1 MSEVNCRS
9 ILLCITTYKRMRY
22 SLYVAAILCGE
33 VLYNCRVQ
41 SPVRYGRSGYR
52 VRTLRKPQRVW
63 QVVLRDTCLS
73 ICTLLKEKSSA
84 EAELDDPNTIFSD
97 WRLRSLLTM
106 AAKYIVGAVLGT
118 FGFAYVMDNLIS
130 DQKLFGGKTPK
141 TVANKEWYDETDKKF
156 QAWPR
161 TAGPPVMMNPIS
173 RQNFIIKSHSES

>member
-1 MSEVNCRS
+1 
-9 ILLCITTYKRMRY
+9 
-22 SLYVAAILCGE
+22 
-33 VLYNCRVQ
+33 
-41 SPVRYGRSGYR
+41 
-52 VRTLRKPQRVW
+52 
-63 QVVLRDTCLS
+63 
-73 ICTLLKEKSSA
+73 
-84 EAELDDPNTIFSD
+84 
-97 WRLRSLLTM
+97 M